1 MIRTK
6 THPMCDDVGDM
17 LDLRR
22 LVGLVLGSNLIFPF
36 HAKVKKSVFSRE
48 QIYIGSLTQSKA
60 FQLPKLDCVPTWSNR
75 TNCFT
80 K

>member
-22 LVGLVLGSNLIFPF
+22 LVGLMLGSNLIFPF
-36 HAKVKKSVFSRE
+36 HAELKKSVISRE
-48 QIYIGSLTQSKA
+48 
-60 FQLPKLDCVPTWSNR
+60 
-75 TNCFT
+75 
-80 K
+80 